1 MVYPLQHIDASDV
14 SDVSILK
21 IEKFNIRVFLSQPH
35 IFMKLYSLL
44 ENLHKTLYDGYML
57 FANIDN
63 FKHKLIVAFSF
74 SKEEL
79 AVYSEL
85 NFPCAV
91 LSECCA

>member
-1 MVYPLQHIDASDV
+1 MVYPLQHIDAFEV
-14 SDVSILK
+14 SYLK
-21 IEKFNIRVFLSQPH
+21 IEKFDAHVFLSQPR
-35 IFMKLYSLL
+35 IFIKLYPM
-44 ENLHKTLYDGYML
+44 ENLCDGYLL
-57 FANIDN
+57 FANADN

-85 NFPCAV
+85 NFPCAM